1 MADSR
6 ANEPRKKKKPKG
18 PTSEV
23 LRASELTT
31 EGYETAVR
39 YL

>member
-6 ANEPRKKKKPKG
+6 ANEPRKKKKPKA
-18 PTSEV
+18 PTQEV
-23 LRASELTT
+23 LKTSELTA
-31 EGYETAVR
+31 EEYETAVR